1 MEKDLKGKTA
11 LVTGCSGTI
20 GRSIALSL
28 ADRGS
33 NIIVHYGARENE
45 ARTIAGE
52 IEARNSKAIIASA
65 NIGVFE
71 EVQTMIQKGIRA
83 FSTIDILIN
92 SAGGHRAGKVYK
104 ISIDDW
110 DLVIK
115 SCLYG
120 TFYCCRSVL
129 PLMMEKKWGRIV
141 SISSLAGEYGYPGD
155 SAYASA
161 KAGLIAFNKSLAK
174 EIAGYGITTNI
185 VTPGFVPSEGTKTLP
200 EKSLERIRTAIPM
213 GRLGSPEDVAEVVTF
228 LVTKGD
234 YITGSI
240 YHVDGGLTQ

>member
-20 GRSIALSL
+20 GRAIALSL
-28 ADRGS
+28 ANSGA
-33 NIIVHYGARENE
+33 NIIVHYGAREKE
-45 ARTIAGE
+45 ARTIAEE
-52 IEARNSKAIIASA
+52 IEARNSGAIIAGA

-71 EVQTMIQKGIRA
+71 EVQAMIQKGLHA
-83 FSTIDILIN
+83 FGSIDILVN

-104 ISIDDW
+104 LSIDDW

-115 SCLYG
+115 SSLYG

-174 EIAGYGITTNI
+174 EVAGYGITTNI
-185 VTPGFVPSEGTKTLP
+185 VTPGFVPSEGTKTLT
-200 EKSLERIRTAIPM
+200 ERSLERIKAAIPM
-213 GRLGSPEDVAEVVTF
+213 GRLGKPEEVAEVVTF

-240 YHVDGGLTQ
+240 YHVNGGLTQ